1 MDGNILKYQAF
12 VKAVEYGSFT
22 RAAEVL
28 SYSQSSVSKMIAD
41 LEQEWGIQVLVRSK
55 GGVELTVEGQ
65 DLLAYAR
72 ELLDSFQRMEDR
84 VNQLNGLSA
93 GLLRIATISSVAT
106 YWLPDLIRGF
116 QQDYPNIEYELLT
129 GDHLQVE
136 QWIAEGRVECGFM
149 NKPSKTELD
158 YFSLKKDEVV
168 AVLPLDHPLAQKK
181 TIDPEDLNGL
191 SFMLLEQGGK
201 TEAAEFLDRYNVHP
215 EIRFT
220 TLDDYAIAAMV
231 EAGLGVSVLSRLILK
246 RMPFRIMIRSFTKPF
261 YRELVMGMRD
271 DSRLTVAARAFIN
284 YVSEHFKMRDDN
296 E

>member
-1 MDGNILKYQAF
+1 MQYLSGP
-12 VKAVEYGSFT
+12 SCTTRPFT
-22 RAAEVL
+22 
-28 SYSQSSVSKMIAD
+28 
-41 LEQEWGIQVLVRSK
+41 G
-55 GGVELTVEGQ
+55 TV
-65 DLLAYAR
+65 
-72 ELLDSFQRMEDR
+72 
-84 VNQLNGLSA
+84 
-93 GLLRIATISSVAT
+93 TISSYPSVAT